1 MAWNH
6 QTINHVKHN
15 IFQTFGMEQGRWSD
29 PSQWL
34 DRFIFDLFLLPQ
46 VAALWNQAVEF
57 SAAWPAGEVT
67 PLAD

>member
-15 IFQTFGMEQGRWSD
+15 ISNIFGMEQGRWSD
-29 PSQWL
+29 PSQ
-34 DRFIFDLFLLPQ
+34 FFSIVFLLPQ

-57 SAAWPAGEVT
+57 SAAWPAGEAT